1 MKFKFWRRRNR
12 AWEQRRREFVYL
24 DEVSVTSLV
33 AARHGSIAETFK
45 NTHSE
50 TFGDQVGS
58 TLAAPATPVT
68 PGANL
73 TSRMTSSRTT
83 TQEVVRR
90 AVVQGTF
97 RSLRMTD
104 TDLKL
109 SAEDKQPENKPPPAT
124 TEAELIKGLSKLV
137 KQGRA
142 IRVTDLKRGDV
153 IELRVQLSADPTY
166 QFATAASSML
176 DLIKGKSAIFGID
189 EHQLTDIAPMLE
201 LLPQM
206 LVDLV
211 PVNAQVISHQRI
223 DLDDEAWLVDT
234 TMLTPG
240 SVLAAAAETIAVA
253 GVTEIPLY
261 WKDVRRVLFDN
272 SEYTV
277 YARLAKPGLA
287 TTWTPIKLAD
297 VFDAL
302 DPKIGK
308 EFRELPDAFRNIN
321 KPDVEV
327 DAMPFAEILE
337 NEGLI
342 PFGRALARQA
352 GRILDEDTL
361 VKTAREATQSITD
374 VEKFGDISA
383 TRSAFEHVVAAV
395 EASPPLVL
403 APINRD
409 LVADLREPHQAVAQM
424 HATLPALQGAIEEPK
439 EGVPDQELLEV
450 EFVAIYW

>member
-1 MKFKFWRRRNR
+1 MKFKFWRRRNSV
-12 AWEQRRREFVYL
+12 WEQRRREFVYL

-50 TFGDQVGS
+50 TFGAQVGS
-58 TLAAPATPVT
+58 TITAPSTALT
-68 PGANL
+68 PGASL

-97 RSLRMTD
+97 RSLRIAD
-104 TDLKL
+104 TDLRL
-109 SAEDKQPENKPPPAT
+109 SVEDKQLGNKPLPAT
-124 TEAELIKGLSKLV
+124 TKAELIKGLNKLV
-137 KQGRA
+137 KQRRA
-142 IRVTDLKRGDV
+142 VRVADLERGDV

-166 QFATAASSML
+166 QFAAAASSML

-189 EHQLTDIAPMLE
+189 EHQLASIAPMLE

-206 LVDLV
+206 LVDLI
-211 PVNAQVISHQRI
+211 PINAQVISHQRI
-223 DLDDEAWLVDT
+223 DLDDETWLVDT
-234 TMLTPG
+234 SMLTPG
-240 SVLAAAAETIAVA
+240 SPLAAAAETIAVA

-261 WKDVRRVLFDN
+261 WKDARRVLFDN

-297 VFDAL
+297 VFDTL

-308 EFRELPDAFRNIN
+308 EFRELPDAFKNFHMAG
-321 KPDVEV
+321 VEV
-327 DAMPFAEILE
+327 QAVPVSEIFE

-342 PFGRALARQA
+342 PFGRALARQT
-352 GRILDEDTL
+352 GRILDEDIL
-361 VKTAREATQSITD
+361 NHTAREAAQSIAD
-374 VEKFGDISA
+374 VEKLGDISA
-383 TRSAFEHVVAAV
+383 IRSAFEHVVAAV
-395 EASPPLVL
+395 EASPPLLL

-409 LVADLREPHQAVAQM
+409 LVADLREPHQAVAQIQ
-424 HATLPALQGAIEEPK
+424 ATLPALQAVTEEPK
-439 EGVPDQELLEV
+439 EAVPGQELLEI

>member
-1 MKFKFWRRRNR
+1 VKLKFWQRRNR

-45 NTHSE
+45 NTHGE
-50 TFGDQVGS
+50 TFGAHSGS
-58 TLAAPATPVT
+58 NLSVPATPLT

-97 RSLRMTD
+97 RSLRVTD

-109 SAEDKQPENKPPPAT
+109 SVEDKQHENRPPPAT
-124 TEAELIKGLSKLV
+124 TKTELIKGLNRLA
-137 KQGRA
+137 KQRRA
-142 IRVTDLKRGDV
+142 VRVTDLKRGDV
-153 IELRVQLSADPTY
+153 IELRVRLSADPTY

-176 DLIKGKSAIFGID
+176 DLVKGKSTIFGID
-189 EHQLTDIAPMLE
+189 EDQLAGVAPILE
-201 LLPQM
+201 LIPQM

-211 PVNAQVISHQRI
+211 PVHAQVISHQRI
-223 DLDDEAWLVDT
+223 DLDDETWLVDT

-240 SVLAAAAETIAVA
+240 SPLAAAAETVAVA
-253 GVTEIPLY
+253 GVTEVPLY
-261 WKDVRRVLFDN
+261 WKDARRVLFN
-272 SEYTV
+272 NAEYTV

-297 VFDAL
+297 VFDTL
-302 DPKIGK
+302 DPKIGML
-308 EFRELPDAFRNIN
+308 FRELPDVFKNLRKTGA
-321 KPDVEV
+321 DVQALPV
-327 DAMPFAEILE
+327 AEILE
-337 NEGLI
+337 NDGLV
-342 PFGRALARQA
+342 PFGRALARQT

-361 VKTAREATQSITD
+361 TKTAHEAAEPITD
-374 VEKFGDISA
+374 VEMLDDIIA
-383 TRSAFEHVVAAV
+383 TRSAFEQVVAAV
-395 EASPPLVL
+395 EASPPLLL
-403 APINRD
+403 APISRD
-409 LVADLREPHQAVAQM
+409 LVADLRESHHALAQI
-424 HATLPALQGAIEEPK
+424 HATLPALPATIEGPREA
-439 EGVPDQELLEV
+439 ESEQELLEV

>member
-1 MKFKFWRRRNR
+1 MKFKVWRRRNR

-50 TFGDQVGS
+50 TFGAEVGS
-58 TLAAPATPVT
+58 TFAAPATQIT
-68 PGANL
+68 PGVNL
-73 TSRMTSSRTT
+73 TSRMTSARTT

-97 RSLRMTD
+97 RSLRITD

-109 SAEDKQPENKPPPAT
+109 SVEDKQPENKPPPAT
-124 TEAELIKGLSKLV
+124 TEVELMKALSKLV
-137 KQGRA
+137 KQRRA
-142 IRVTDLKRGDV
+142 VRVADLKRGDV

-166 QFATAASSML
+166 QFAAAASSML
-176 DLIKGKSAIFGID
+176 ALIKGKSTIFGID
-189 EHQLTDIAPMLE
+189 ERQFADIAPMLE

-211 PVNAQVISHQRI
+211 PVNAPVISHQRI
-223 DLDDEAWLVDT
+223 DLGGETWLVDT
-234 TMLTPG
+234 SMLTPG
-240 SVLAAAAETIAVA
+240 STLAAAAETIAVA
-253 GVTEIPLY
+253 GVTEVPLY

-277 YARLAKPGLA
+277 YVRLAKPGLA

-297 VFDAL
+297 VFDTL

-308 EFRELPDAFRNIN
+308 EFRELPDAFKSFN
-321 KPDVEV
+321 KTDAEV
-327 DAMPFAEILE
+327 QAVPFAEIFE
-337 NEGLI
+337 NQGLI
-342 PFGRALARQA
+342 PFGHALARQT
-352 GRILDEDTL
+352 GRILDDVTL
-361 VKTAREATQSITD
+361 ANTAREATQSITD
-374 VEKFGDISA
+374 VEKLGDISA
-383 TRSAFEHVVAAV
+383 TRAAFEHVVSEV
-395 EASPPLVL
+395 EASPPLVF

-409 LVADLREPHQAVAQM
+409 LVAELREPHQAVAQM
-424 HATLPALQGAIEEPK
+424 HAALPALQAAIEEPK
-439 EGVPDQELLEV
+439 EAMPDQELLEV

>member
-1 MKFKFWRRRNR
+1 MNLKFWKPRNR

-33 AARHGSIAETFK
+33 AARHGSIAESFK

-50 TFGDQVGS
+50 TSGAQVGS
-58 TLAAPATPVT
+58 SLTVPATPLT

-97 RSLRMTD
+97 RSLRITD

-109 SAEDKQPENKPPPAT
+109 SVEDRQPENKPPPAT
-124 TEAELIKGLSKLV
+124 TEAELTKALTKLA
-137 KQGRA
+137 KQRRA
-142 IRVTDLKRGDV
+142 VRVTDLKRGDV

-166 QFATAASSML
+166 QFAAAASSML
-176 DLIKGKSAIFGID
+176 DLIKGRSAMFGID
-189 EHQLTDIAPMLE
+189 EQQFADIAPMLE

-211 PVNAQVISHQRI
+211 PLNAKVISHRRI
-223 DLDDEAWLVDT
+223 DLDDESWLVDT

-240 SVLAAAAETIAVA
+240 SSLAAVAETIAIV

-261 WKDVRRVLFDN
+261 WKDARRVLFDN
-272 SEYTV
+272 AEYTV
-277 YARLAKPGLA
+277 YTRLAKPGLA

-297 VFDAL
+297 VFDTL

-308 EFRELPDAFRNIN
+308 DFRELPNGFKNLHKAG
-321 KPDVEV
+321 VEV
-327 DAMPFAEILE
+327 LAVPFVEIFAT
-337 NEGLI
+337 EGLI
-342 PFGRALARQA
+342 PFGHALAQQT
-352 GRILDEDTL
+352 GRILDEDKLTS
-361 VKTAREATQSITD
+361 TAHEAAQAINDLDSL
-374 VEKFGDISA
+374 GDISA
-383 TRSAFEHVVAAV
+383 TRSAFEHIVAAV
-395 EASPPLVL
+395 EASPPLL
-403 APINRD
+403 LTPIDRN
-409 LVADLREPHQAVAQM
+409 LVAALREPHQALAQLS
-424 HATLPALQGAIEEPK
+424 ATVPALQTAIEEPEETTHDRK
-439 EGVPDQELLEV
+439 LLEV

>member
-1 MKFKFWRRRNR
+1 MNLKFWQRRNR

-50 TFGDQVGS
+50 TSGAQVGS
-58 TLAAPATPVT
+58 SLSVPSTPLS

-97 RSLRMTD
+97 RSLRITD

-109 SAEDKQPENKPPPAT
+109 SVEDKQPENKPPPAT
-124 TEAELIKGLSKLV
+124 SEAELSKTLNKLV
-137 KQGRA
+137 KQRRA
-142 IRVTDLKRGDV
+142 VRVTDLKRGDV
-153 IELRVQLSADPTY
+153 IELRVQLNADPTY
-166 QFATAASSML
+166 QFAAAASAML
-176 DLIKGKSAIFGID
+176 DLIKGRSAMFGID
-189 EHQLTDIAPMLE
+189 ENQFADIAPMLE
-201 LLPQM
+201 LIPQL

-211 PVNAQVISHQRI
+211 PVKAKVISHQRI
-223 DLDDEAWLVDT
+223 DLNNEMWLVDT
-234 TMLTPG
+234 AMLTPG
-240 SVLAAAAETIAVA
+240 SPLASAAGSIAIA

-261 WKDVRRVLFDN
+261 WKDARRVLFDN

-277 YARLAKPGLA
+277 YVRLAKPGLA

-297 VFDAL
+297 VFDTL

-308 EFRELPDAFRNIN
+308 EFRELPDAFKNLH
-321 KPDVEV
+321 KAGAEV
-327 DAMPFAEILE
+327 QAVPYAEIFAI
-337 NEGLI
+337 EGLI
-342 PFGRALARQA
+342 PFGQALARQT
-352 GRILDEDTL
+352 GRIIDEGTL
-361 VKTAREATQSITD
+361 TSAAHEAGETISDID
-374 VEKFGDISA
+374 KIGDITA
-383 TRSAFEHVVAAV
+383 TRSAFEHIVAAV
-395 EASPPLVL
+395 EASPPLL
-403 APINRD
+403 MAPIDRD
-409 LVADLREPHQAVAQM
+409 LVADLREPHQAVAQVM
-424 HATLPALQGAIEEPK
+424 ASLPALQAAIEEP
-439 EGVPDQELLEV
+439 EEAEPDPKLLEV

>member
-1 MKFKFWRRRNR
+1 MKFKFWQRHNR
-12 AWEQRRREFVYL
+12 TWEQRRREFVYL

-45 NTHSE
+45 DTHSE
-50 TFGDQVGS
+50 TVGSQVGG
-58 TLAAPATPVT
+58 TLTAPATPLT

-73 TSRMTSSRTT
+73 TSRMTSARTT

-97 RSLRMTD
+97 RSLRITD
-104 TDLKL
+104 TDLRL
-109 SAEDKQPENKPPPAT
+109 SVEDRQPGNKPPPAT
-124 TEAELIKGLSKLV
+124 TDAELIKQLGKLI
-137 KQGRA
+137 KQRRA
-142 IRVTDLKRGDV
+142 ARVTDLKRGDV

-166 QFATAASSML
+166 QFAAAASSML
-176 DLIKGKSAIFGID
+176 DLIKGRSAIFGID
-189 EHQLTDIAPMLE
+189 EQQFAGIAPLLE

-206 LVDLV
+206 LFDLV

-223 DLDDEAWLVDT
+223 ELRGETWLVDT
-234 TMLTPG
+234 TALKPG
-240 SVLAAAAETIAVA
+240 SPLAAAAETIAVA

-261 WKDVRRVLFDN
+261 WKDARRVLFDN

-287 TTWTPIKLAD
+287 TTWTPIKLTD
-297 VFDAL
+297 VFDTL

-308 EFRELPDAFRNIN
+308 EFRELPDAF
-321 KPDVEV
+321 KKLHKADLEV
-327 DAMPFAEILE
+327 QAVPIAEIFE

-342 PFGRALARQA
+342 PFGRILARQT
-352 GRILDEDTL
+352 GRILDEVTL
-361 VKTAREATQSITD
+361 ANTAHEAARPITD
-374 VEKFGDISA
+374 SDKLGDISA
-383 TRSAFEHVVAAV
+383 TRSAFEQVVAAV

-409 LVADLREPHQAVAQM
+409 LVADLREPHQSLAQL
-424 HATLPALQGAIEEPK
+424 HATLPALQAAIEEPK
-439 EGVPDQELLEV
+439 EAVPDQQLLEV

>member
-1 MKFKFWRRRNR
+1 VKLNFRWRRKT

-50 TFGDQVGS
+50 TVGTQLGG
-58 TLAAPATPVT
+58 TLAAPSTPLT
-68 PGANL
+68 PGASL

-97 RSLRMTD
+97 RSLRITD

-109 SAEDKQPENKPPPAT
+109 SVEDKQNETKPPPAT
-124 TEAELIKGLSKLV
+124 SEAELAKRLDKLV
-137 KQGRA
+137 KQRRA
-142 IRVTDLKRGDV
+142 VRVSDLRRGDV

-166 QFATAASSML
+166 QFAAAASSML
-176 DLIKGKSAIFGID
+176 DLIKGRSAMFGID
-189 EHQLTDIAPMLE
+189 EHQFADIAPMLE

-211 PVNAQVISHQRI
+211 PVHAKVISHQHVVFNN
-223 DLDDEAWLVDT
+223 ETWLVDT
-234 TMLTPG
+234 TMLKVG
-240 SVLAAAAETIAVA
+240 SALATAAEFIAIA
-253 GVTEIPLY
+253 GVTELPLY
-261 WKDVRRVLFDN
+261 WKDARRVLFDN

-287 TTWTPIKLAD
+287 NTWTPIKLAD
-297 VFDAL
+297 VFDTL

-308 EFRELPDAFRNIN
+308 EFRELPNAFKSMHRAG
-321 KPDVEV
+321 VEV
-327 DAMPFAEILE
+327 QEAPIAELFE
-337 NEGLI
+337 TKGLI
-342 PFGRALARQA
+342 PFGRALAQQT
-352 GRILDEDTL
+352 GRIVDEDALTY
-361 VKTAREATQSITD
+361 TAREAAQSISD
-374 VEKFGDISA
+374 IERLGDISA
-383 TRSAFEHVVAAV
+383 TRSAFEDVVVAI
-395 EASPPLVL
+395 ESSPPLVL

-409 LVADLREPHQAVAQM
+409 LVAHLREPYQALAQIE
-424 HATLPALQGAIEEPK
+424 ATLPALKAAIEEPM
-439 EGVPDQELLEV
+439 EVVPKQELLEV